1 MILFAFTINYQ
12 KWVLK
17 KFFQVMVL
25 VNGEKQ
31 QFLLILIHWILM
43 HVIQKISK
51 NSVYVKRYIILT
63 DLNNQSTT
71 VKNLLNPIIKIPK
84 LNFYSLININN
95 KLKLKK
101 YPMIL
106 YVMVINQ
113 NKKNLM
119 MFLKVLVLVN
129 GKKHKD
135 QNIMNGGIFMHVFQ
149 LISIKIANVV
159 QKKNLIDRM
168 FLFISVKNLKNYKI
182 KIN

>member
-1 MILFAFTINYQ
+1 
-12 KWVLK
+12 
-17 KFFQVMVL
+17 
-25 VNGEKQ
+25 
-31 QFLLILIHWILM
+31 
-43 HVIQKISK
+43 
-51 NSVYVKRYIILT
+51 
-63 DLNNQSTT
+63 
-71 VKNLLNPIIKIPK
+71 
-84 LNFYSLININN
+84 
-95 KLKLKK
+95 
-101 YPMIL
+101 MIL

-113 NKKNLM
+113 NKQNLM

-182 KIN
+182 KINQLHLYSQLIIKMIQLIIQKIIKQKNPLLNLCSQVMIRIFHQMKIKIIKVKENTLNL